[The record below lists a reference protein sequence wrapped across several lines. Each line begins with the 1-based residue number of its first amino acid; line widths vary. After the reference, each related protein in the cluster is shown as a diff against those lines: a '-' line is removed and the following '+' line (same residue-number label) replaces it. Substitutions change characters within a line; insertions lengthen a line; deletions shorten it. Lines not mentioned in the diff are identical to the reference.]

1 MSVEILHITPTTE
14 QRAKMAYV
22 YIRQSSL
29 MQVTHHAEST
39 DLQYSLLERAV
50 ALGWPRERVELIDED
65 LGKSGAQAEARGGF
79 QRILAEISLAR
90 VGLVLSFDASRLARN
105 NRDWYQLLEVCS
117 IFGTLIADGE
127 RLYDPRLYHDRLLLG
142 LSGMMSE
149 AELHQIKQRMH
160 AGARHKAER
169 GELRLGLP
177 AGLSRGFSGEV
188 VLNPDEEVQAR
199 IHLVFQ
205 KFREI
210 RSAGGVMRYLR
221 ATHLPLPVRPK
232 VGPSPHEI
240 AWQEARAS
248 SVRDIL
254 QNPAYAGTYVYGRK
268 KLDPTKR
275 TPGHPSS
282 GQVRQ
287 PIDKWDICLHNVYP
301 AYIAWEEFLANQAQ
315 LRSNCLNYREELHG
329 VPRKG
334 EAFLQGI
341 VRCGYCGALLHVRYS
356 GPHGE
361 FPVYVCSNDQRQFG
375 GKRCQEVR
383 AIALDAQVE
392 QRFLQALQPDQVTL
406 ALAALAQLEQ
416 EERTERK
423 QWELRLERVRYEAK
437 RAERQYQ
444 GVEPENRL
452 VARSLERQWE
462 EKLRVVEAVEKA
474 YQTWSSTRLI
484 SLTEADRE
492 AIVALGSDLP
502 ALWKAETTTST
513 ERKQMLRLVIR
524 DVIVDGKRAQG
535 QVWFQ
540 INWQTGAHE
549 EFWYKRSV
557 RSYDASADVHVLEQR
572 VRELHAA
579 GLMDAQIAAQLT
591 ADGYRTARLHRPF
604 TGGTVWLLRQKWNLS
619 TVKINGKEHNP
630 AQWEDGTYSVEG
642 AAARL
647 GVFPGTIHKW
657 LKVGKL
663 TGYQLAKGM
672 PWKVYLT
679 EEDIARLQ
687 EWLRRA
693 RRLRKEAL

>member
-1 MSVEILHITPTTE
+1 MNAEMMHIAPTTE

-29 MQVTHHAEST
+29 MQVTRHAEST
-39 DLQYSLLERAV
+39 DLQYSLVARAV

-79 QRILAEISLAR
+79 QRLLAEISLAR

-149 AELHQIKQRMH
+149 AELHHIKQRMH

-177 AGLSRGFSGEV
+177 AGLSRGLCGEV
-188 VLNPDEEVQAR
+188 MLNPDEEVQAR
-199 IHLVFQ
+199 IGLVFQ

-210 RSAGGVMRYLR
+210 RSAGGVRRYLR
-221 ATHLPLPVRPK
+221 EAHLPLPVRPRL
-232 VGPSPHEI
+232 GPAPHEVV
-240 AWQEARAS
+240 WQEARTS

-254 QNPAYAGTYVYGRK
+254 QNPAYAGAYVYGRK
-268 KLDPTKR
+268 KLDPTRR
-275 TPGHPSS
+275 TLAHPRG

-287 PIDKWDICLHNVYP
+287 SIDKWDICLHNVYP
-301 AYIAWEEFLANQAQ
+301 AYIAWEEYLANQAQ
-315 LRSNCLNYREELHG
+315 LRANCLNYREELHG

-334 EAFLQGI
+334 QTLLQGV
-341 VRCGYCGALLHVRYS
+341 VRCGYCGALLPVRYS

-392 QRFLQALQPDQVTL
+392 QRFLEALRPDQVAL

-416 EERTERK
+416 EERAERK
-423 QWELRLERVRYEAK
+423 QWDVRLERARYEAK

-462 EKLRVVEAVEKA
+462 EKLRAVEAVEKA
-474 YQTWSSTRLI
+474 YQAWSSTRLVA
-484 SLTEADRE
+484 LTQADRE

-502 ALWKAETTTST
+502 ALWQAPTTTSA

-524 DVIVDGKRAQG
+524 DVIVDGKRAHG
-535 QVWFQ
+535 QVWVQ
-540 INWQTGAHE
+540 INWQTGAYE
-549 EFWYKRSV
+549 EFCYTRSV
-557 RSYDASADVHVLEQR
+557 RSYGASADVAAIEQR
-572 VRELHAA
+572 VRDLNAA
-579 GLMDAQIAAQLT
+579 GLMDAQIAATLT

-604 TGGTVWLLRQKWNLS
+604 TGKVVWLLRQKWDIA

-642 AAARL
+642 AAAQL
-647 GVFPGTIHKW
+647 GVYPGTIHKW

-663 TGYQLAKGM
+663 TGSQLAKGM

-679 EEDIARLQ
+679 AEDIARLH

-693 RRLRKEAL
+693 RRLRKEVL